1 MSRPDELEAETPVDA
16 CRHCPLPQRLPDGTP
31 HAQRW
36 TDAAGWH
43 GWTAPTQVQIKAR
56 MLARRAN
63 QIMRKAGAR

>member
-1 MSRPDELEAETPVDA
+1 MSAPDAFEVETPVDG
-16 CRHCPLPQRLPDGTP
+16 CQHCGAPNRLPDGTP

-56 MLARRAN
+56 MLARRAAR
-63 QIMRKAGAR
+63 IMRKAGAR